1 MYFRRFLSRSRLDRL
16 TTRRDGLTTVLGA
29 GSEAVVTLTDTI
41 REHRSDIDALLAD
54 AHVLLGGIERN
65 TGTINTSLAWAGPLF
80 GLLGNVMSDDG
91 GFDVAIEGVIGT
103 ADHIRALL
111 GILIPQGGTP

>member
-16 TTRRDGLTTVLGA
+16 TTRRDELTTILGA

-54 AHVLLGGIERN
+54 AHVLLGGIART

-91 GFDVAIEGVIGT
+91 GFRSDGRRVG
-103 ADHIRALL
+103 
-111 GILIPQGGTP
+111 